1 MITQK
6 ISNEHFRQASN
17 CLAKGF
23 LREPMTQVLNITFEE
38 MKTFCDAVITFAIEK
53 TNLSFIAVDQDN
65 NVIGVIINKDFIENP
80 IDENIKLNEKF
91 FPIFKLLDELDL
103 TFQKTRK
110 ITKGEYFH
118 SLMIAVDEDCKIKNI
133 STLLQNASF

>member
-6 ISNEHFRQASN
+6 LSNEHFRQASN

-91 FPIFKLLDELDL
+91 FPIFKLLD
-103 TFQKTRK
+103 
-110 ITKGEYFH
+110 
-118 SLMIAVDEDCKIKNI
+118 
-133 STLLQNASF
+133 